1 MHIEDFKILVRNL
14 DKKYNGLMFGKKHEV
29 YTRSEDKLHNFKRA
43 ADTKQTTPEDALLG
57 MMNKHIV
64 SIYDMVDDLTLEG
77 RMPLPL
83 EHPLKVWDE
92 KIGDAIN
99 YLKLLRA
106 LIEERYNEEAG

>member
-14 DKKYNGLMFGKKHEV
+14 DKKYNGLMFGKKHEE
-29 YTRSEDKLHNFKRA
+29 YTRGDDKLHNFKRA

-64 SIYDMVDDLTLEG
+64 SVYDMVDDLTLLG
-77 RMPLPL
+77 R
-83 EHPLKVWDE
+83 EHPLKSWDE

-106 LIEERYNEEAG
+106 LIEERYNKEDE